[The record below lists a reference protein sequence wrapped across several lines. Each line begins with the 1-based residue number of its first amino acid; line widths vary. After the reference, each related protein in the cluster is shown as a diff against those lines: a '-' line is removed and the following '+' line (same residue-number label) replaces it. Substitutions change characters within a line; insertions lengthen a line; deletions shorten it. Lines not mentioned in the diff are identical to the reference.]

1 MVRLGFGRLNWDVV
15 DLTFCLLGRWFAL
28 VLGGIFGGGEGV
40 GECVER
46 REVCGG
52 LKSLCRSY
60 IRSVDG

>member
-1 MVRLGFGRLNWDVV
+1 LDV
-15 DLTFCLLGRWFAL
+15 
-28 VLGGIFGGGEGV
+28 GGIDGGGEGV